1 MSPALGQRR
10 IRLAVLAAALFVYLT
25 CELFPV
31 GAQPQLARGLHTSP
45 SGVGLLLTAY
55 AMVAGLVTLPSVR
68 LTRWLSHRDLLVA
81 AMAVLAV
88 GQGGLA
94 LADGPV
100 TAVACRAAAALG
112 HGLVWSQSTV
122 LAVAFAP
129 VGHSGRATAIVFLG
143 SSLGLLVG
151 APVSAALAGTFGWRT
166 GALALGGAALVV
178 MVLLRVVLPA
188 RMPAAA
194 APVPATGPAPRR
206 AAAVTVVCLATV
218 VLVVGHYVSYGYLEP
233 IAALAGLAGPW
244 LAPVLAGYGAAG
256 LLGVLVTG
264 RGLDRW
270 PHPTTAAV
278 CAALTLA
285 VAGLTLTRAT
295 GVAAGLIAVW
305 GAAAAALPVVLNSAV
320 LRVAGTGRDAASGA
334 YVVAYQIGI
343 SAGAALG
350 GLLLTERSAAAL
362 PACSALVLA
371 TGTALVLGT
380 PGCWGRQR
388 RAGDRTF
395 TGRRIT
401 GVVAPPG
408 RARPVDHPDRGN

>member
-1 MSPALGQRR
+1 MSPSLGQRR

-31 GAQPQLARGLHTSP
+31 GAESQLARGLHTSP

-55 AMVAGLVTLPSVR
+55 AMVAGLVTLPSIR
-68 LTRWLSHRDLLVA
+68 LTRWWSHRDLLVA

-94 LADGPV
+94 LAGGPV
-100 TAVACRAAAALG
+100 TAVACRAVAALG

-151 APVSAALAGTFGWRT
+151 APVSAALAGTFGWRI
-166 GALALGGAALVV
+166 GAFALSAAALVV
-178 MVLLRVVLPA
+178 MVLLRVVLPV

-194 APVPATGPAPRR
+194 GLVPANGPAPRR
-206 AAAVTVVCLATV
+206 AAVAVVCLATV

-264 RGLDRW
+264 RGLDQW
-270 PHPTTAAV
+270 PRPTTAAV

-285 VAGLTLTRAT
+285 VGGLMLTPTT

-320 LRVAGTGRDAASGA
+320 LRVAGTGRDGASGA

-343 SAGAALG
+343 STGAALG

-362 PACSALVLA
+362 FGGSAA
-371 TGTALVLGT
+371 AQGQ
-380 PGCWGRQR
+380 PCPR
-388 RAGDRTF
+388 R
-395 TGRRIT
+395 
-401 GVVAPPG
+401 
-408 RARPVDHPDRGN
+408 